1 MDKNVPKRDH
11 SVIVEPDEIV
21 GAVNKENIN
30 QYTTT
35 LLVAVPT
42 RTLIRVLR
50 CRTGGIKHAGLYWSP
65 KNIKY
70 FARLMGTTLYQG
82 HKDKLPP
89 YA

>member
-35 LLVAVPT
+35 LLVALPT

-50 CRTGGIKHAGLYWSP
+50 CRTGGMKHAGVFIGHR
-65 KNIKY
+65 KKY
-70 FARLMGTTLYQG
+70 KIFRKIDGYHTLSKAQR
-82 HKDKLPP
+82 
-89 YA
+89 